1 MKPTSTLLRAGG
13 PTPWILGAAPW
24 LVAIAGG
31 VVALIIVG
39 IVSMLFFRRSRRHVI
54 A

>member
-1 MKPTSTLLRAGG
+1 VALLRAGG
-13 PTPWILGAAPW
+13 PPPWILKAAPW

-31 VVALIIVG
+31 LVTLIVVG
-39 IVSMLFFRRSRRHVI
+39 IVSLLFFRRHRRYQP